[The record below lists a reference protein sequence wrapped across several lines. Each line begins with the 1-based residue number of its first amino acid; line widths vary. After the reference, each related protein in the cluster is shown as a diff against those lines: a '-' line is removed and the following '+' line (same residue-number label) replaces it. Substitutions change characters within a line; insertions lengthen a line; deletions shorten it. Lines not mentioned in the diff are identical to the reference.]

1 MSKDNIITIDNK
13 DYNFNELNDTAQRLI
28 LRIQD
33 YNKKT
38 NLLQLEI
45 DEVKIIVDNYLDKLR
60 KEIEDAKP
68 ILQQDT
74 QAENNSGKE
83 S

>member
-13 DYNFNELNDTAQRLI
+13 DYNFNELNDMAQRLI